1 MFLTLMTSVYYLWKD
16 ELIIFCL
23 LFIIVEKD
31 KRIDLFLYEVR
42 IKFIISCLT
51 WLTLIELAP
60 V

>member
-31 KRIDLFLYEVR
+31 KRIDLFVYEVR

>member
-1 MFLTLMTSVYYLWKD
+1 MFLTLMTSVYYLWKH

-31 KRIDLFLYEVR
+31 KRIDLFVYEVR